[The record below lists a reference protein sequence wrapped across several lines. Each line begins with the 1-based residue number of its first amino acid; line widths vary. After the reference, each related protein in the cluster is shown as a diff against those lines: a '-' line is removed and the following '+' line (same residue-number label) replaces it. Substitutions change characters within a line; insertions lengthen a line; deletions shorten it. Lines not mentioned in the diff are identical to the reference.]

1 VRRADWFP
9 DLADI
14 KAKITPNTKALVIIN
29 PNNPTGAVYSKE
41 VLLGM
46 LELARQHNLV
56 VFSDE
61 IYDKILYDDA
71 VHICTA
77 SLAPDLLCL
86 TFNGLSKSYR
96 VAGFRSGW
104 IAISGPKHNAQSYIE
119 GIDMLANMR
128 LCANV
133 PSQHAIQTA
142 LGGYQSIN
150 DLVLPPGACWSS
162 ATAPGNCSTTFPAS
176 AASSRWARCMRSRA
190 STRKVCPILNDEKF
204 VLDLLL
210 SEKLL
215 VVQARR
221 STGRGRTTSAW

>member
-1 VRRADWFP
+1 
-9 DLADI
+9 
-14 KAKITPNTKALVIIN
+14 
-29 PNNPTGAVYSKE
+29 
-41 VLLGM
+41 M

-104 IAISGPKHNAQSYIE
+104 IAISGPKHHAQSYIE

-150 DLVLPPGACWSS
+150 ED
-162 ATAPGNCSTTFPAS
+162 
-176 AASSRWARCMRSRA
+176 RK
-190 STRKVCPILNDEKF
+190 STRLN
-204 VLDLLL
+204 
-210 SEKLL
+210 S
-215 VVQARR
+215 
-221 STGRGRTTSAW
+221 SH